1 MDFKLIDK
9 YKNLSDELIQHII
22 NYTDVIV
29 YRHGKYINR
38 IDKKDK
44 RYELLMNIPMPIKI
58 GTQRIL
64 IKLLNDKQS
73 NKPGYFIEYIIG
85 FLIKVNIKFV
95 TYENDGIYRY
105 MEAKSFTQ
113 FVFDI
118 NNNWSKT
125 IYYLM

>member
-1 MDFKLIDK
+1 MELKLIDK

-22 NYTDVIV
+22 NYTDIIV

-44 RYELLMNIPMPIKI
+44 RYKLLMDIPKPIKI

-64 IKLLNDKQS
+64 LKLLNDKQS
-73 NKPGYFIEYIIG
+73 NKPGYFIEYILG
-85 FLIKVNIKFV
+85 FFIKVNIKFV
-95 TYENDGIYRY
+95 TYESDGIDRY
-105 MEAKSFTQ
+105 IEAKSFTQ

-125 IYYLM
+125 INYPM